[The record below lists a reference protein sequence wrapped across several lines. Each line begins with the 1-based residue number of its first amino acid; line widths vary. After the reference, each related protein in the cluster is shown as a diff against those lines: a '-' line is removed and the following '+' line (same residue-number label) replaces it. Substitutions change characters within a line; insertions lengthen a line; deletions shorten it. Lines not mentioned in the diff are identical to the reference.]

1 MLKSLKIF
9 ALFLIVPFI
18 YSCQTPAVAQDLSLK
33 KEIAYA
39 QVAKV
44 KYTSRA
50 RKQQHDICK
59 RLKKIQKKLE
69 KKKKVKKRIGRK

>member
-1 MLKSLKIF
+1 MLESLKIF
-9 ALFLIVPFI
+9 ALFLIIPFI

-44 KYTSRA
+44 MRQADLNQDMVQGPPQS
-50 RKQQHDICK
+50 
-59 RLKKIQKKLE
+59 
-69 KKKKVKKRIGRK
+69 

>member
-9 ALFLIVPFI
+9 ALFLIIPFI

-33 KEIAYA
+33 KEIVYA
-39 QVAKV
+39 QATKTEHT
-44 KYTSRA
+44 KSA
-50 RKQQHDICK
+50 RKQQRKICD

-69 KKKKVKKRIGRK
+69 KKKKNKKRIGRK